1 MAQHY
6 IQQYNV
12 VRGILP
18 ESCQMQC
25 NAIGLDRVNVAVCSI
40 EAHHSFGY
48 RRKHHDMQHNRNIAS
63 LNNWL
68 NVS

>member
-1 MAQHY
+1 VAQHY
-6 IQQYNV
+6 IHQYNV

-25 NAIGLDRVNVAVCSI
+25 NAIGLDRVNIAVCSI
-40 EAHHSFGY
+40 EAHRSLEY
-48 RRKHHDMQHNRNIAS
+48 LRRRHDMQHNRKIVS

>member
-12 VRGILP
+12 VREILP

-40 EAHHSFGY
+40 EAPQFRVS
-48 RRKHHDMQHNRNIAS
+48 KKAS
-63 LNNWL
+63 
-68 NVS
+68 